1 LALAMALIRGLAGKL
16 GAALI
21 LSGEDGTTAYG
32 MVGRVV
38 SSMQEL

>member
-21 LSGEDGTTAYG
+21 LSGEDGTTVAL
-32 MVGRVV
+32 
-38 SSMQEL
+38 ELARG